1 MKLFWKL
8 LISIETIILLIF
20 AVFGC
25 FLMYFSF
32 ENSLDREKEQ
42 SSEEILFFQY
52 ALLTSIGSLPDNYKA
67 SDLVVMQIA
76 ETIQKN
82 VSSPED
88 VIKVYNGDKQSI
100 YETHD
105 YESTLIDQ
113 DWEKGSCISKVMM
126 QDGEYY
132 IESLLE
138 IDSSIGI
145 YYLEINRNIS
155 YIYEEREQLLR
166 SYQMAL
172 AIAFLISI
180 ILVMLLSVGF
190 TRPIR
195 RLSIETRWFADG
207 NYKRRVTV
215 KGNDEITELMVSFN
229 HMADTIEHTMT
240 ELEEDARR
248 QEDFTAAFAH
258 ELKTPLTSVIGYAD
272 MLRSQKMSAE
282 DRMISADY
290 IFQQGKRL
298 ERLSY
303 KLMELVGMKKG
314 EIHQQKIEMPELA
327 EKIKNLTAEILKK
340 KQITLY
346 MQVESGIVYGDMDL
360 LISLFSNLI
369 DNARKACEEEGTI
382 WMMGKKTES
391 GYQIFVQDDGRGIPA
406 EEIHKITEAFYMVDK
421 SRARKEGGAGIGMTL
436 CKRIVELHDAEW
448 KISSEVGKGTRV
460 EITFPKTLKEAGE
473 SFETK
478 KITQK

>member
-8 LISIETIILLIF
+8 LISVETIILLIF

-32 ENSLDREKEQ
+32 ENSLNREKEQ

-67 SDLVVMQIA
+67 GDLAVMQMA

-82 VSSPED
+82 VSNSED
-88 VIKVYNGDKQSI
+88 VIKVYNSDKQSI

-105 YESTLIDQ
+105 YESTLIAQ
-113 DWEKGSCISKVMM
+113 DWEKESGISKVMT

-138 IDSSIGI
+138 IDSSIGL
-145 YYLEINRNIS
+145 YYLEIDRNIS
-155 YIYEEREQLLR
+155 YIYEERNQLQI

-172 AIAFLISI
+172 MIAFLISI
-180 ILVMLLSVGF
+180 ILTMLLSVGF

-215 KGNDEITELMVSFN
+215 KGNDEITELMLSFN
-229 HMADTIEHTMT
+229 HMADTLEHTMT

-272 MLRSQKMSAE
+272 MLRSQSMSAE
-282 DRMISADY
+282 DRMLSADY

-314 EIHQQKIEMPELA
+314 EIRRQRIVMPDLA
-327 EKIKNLTAEILKK
+327 ERIKELTSEILKK

-346 MQVESGIVYGDMDL
+346 VQVKPGVIYGDVDL
-360 LISLFSNLI
+360 IISLLSNLI
-369 DNARKACEEEGTI
+369 DNARKACETGGTI
-382 WMMGKKTES
+382 WLMGEETIE
-391 GYQIFVQDDGRGIPA
+391 GYLIFVQDDGHGIPV

-436 CKRIVELHDAEW
+436 CKRIVELHEANW

-460 EITFPKTLKEAGE
+460 AITFPGMRKEDE
-473 SFETK
+473 E
-478 KITQK
+478 